1 MVISEKECT
10 KFINLSEFMEEG
22 GCKSDKGDILRD
34 KKKRIKEDFVYS
46 C

>member
-1 MVISEKECT
+1 MSEKGCT
-10 KFINLSEFMEEG
+10 KFIKLSEFIQG